1 MIPIAEPQLGIEEQ
15 KAISEVL
22 ASKML
27 ASGKWVNEFQ
37 SRFAD
42 YLNTDYAVAT
52 SSGTTALHAALEA
65 LQITTGDKII
75 TSPFSFVASSN
86 AILYCGA
93 IPIFV
98 DIDPLTY
105 NISAPAL
112 EETIK
117 KHPDAKAIL
126 VIHIYGQPAEM
137 DTICR
142 LARENNLL
150 LIEDCAQAHGAI
162 YQDKKVGTFG
172 DAAAFSFYPTKN
184 ITCGEGGMVATN
196 NEEVANRVRML
207 INHGQSKRY
216 HHDILGYNFRMTNL
230 HAAIGLEQ
238 LKKLDSFNQKR
249 IINAEYYYHNIKNSQ
264 LVLPYKSKKCKHV
277 YHQFTVQC
285 EDRDRFMNYL
295 TKNGISCAIH
305 YPISIPKQKLYMD
318 KFNYQEIWPVAESLC
333 SNCLSIPVHPGL
345 TREQLQYIVEVVNDY
360 E

>member
-1 MIPIAEPQLGIEEQ
+1 MIPIAEPQFGIEEQ

-22 ASKML
+22 DSKML

-37 SRFAD
+37 SQFAD
-42 YLNTDYAVAT
+42 YLNINYAVAT

-65 LQITTGDKII
+65 LQITNGDKVL
-75 TSPFSFVASSN
+75 TTPFSFVASSN
-86 AILYCGA
+86 AILYCDA
-93 IPIFV
+93 TPIFV

-105 NISAPAL
+105 NISPSAL
-112 EETIK
+112 EEAIK

-126 VIHIYGQPAEM
+126 VVHIYGQSAEM
-137 DTICR
+137 DKICK

-150 LIEDCAQAHGAI
+150 LIEDCAQAHGAF

-172 DAAAFSFYPTKN
+172 DVAAFSFYPTKN
-184 ITCGEGGMVATN
+184 MTSGEGGMVTTN
-196 NEEVANRVRML
+196 NEELASRVSML

-249 IINAEYYYHNIKNSQ
+249 ISNAEYYYQNIKNNR
-264 LVLPYKSKKCKHV
+264 LVLPYKLEECQHV

-295 TKNGISCAIH
+295 SQNGIGCAIH
-305 YPISIPKQKLYMD
+305 YPILIPKQILYLNI
-318 KFNYQEIWPVAESLC
+318 FNYQEKWSVAESLC
-333 SNCLSIPVHPGL
+333 NNCLSIPVHPGL
-345 TREQLQYIVEVVNDY
+345 TKEQLQYIVEVVNNY